1 MPAPR
6 PHPRRKDL
14 IGASTM
20 PVRNSARFILDALT
34 RPAVLHPHTYV
45 AVYAPGGG
53 GSMQWFWGEP
63 PPW

>member
-1 MPAPR
+1 
-6 PHPRRKDL
+6 
-14 IGASTM
+14 M